1 MGCKVSLNI
10 HFLESHLYIFEET
23 SATSVTNT
31 VKDFTKTLRLWKSG
45 TKARGPQVRWQTI
58 AGH

>member
-1 MGCKVSLNI
+1 MKYESENPLFGDSLGFFSQKI
-10 HFLESHLYIFEET
+10 

-31 VKDFTKTLRLWKSG
+31 VKDFTKTFWLRKSG
-45 TKARGPQVRWQTI
+45 TKASGPEVCWQTI